1 MIMPGEF
8 ELEINGTPFRIEA
21 RGQCS
26 LLDVL
31 RDQLHL
37 TGSKRGCETG
47 ECGACTVLLDDA
59 PVCACLVMLGACQG
73 RRVVTIEGL
82 SKGGQLHPLQQA
94 FLDKGAI
101 ACGFCT
107 PGMIMAAVAL
117 LSSKAPLT
125 RQDIQRGLR
134 GNLCAC
140 GAFEAVVEVVEAF
153 SERTQIE
160 RDS

>member
-1 MIMPGEF
+1 MPGEF
-8 ELEINGTPFRIEA
+8 ELEINGTSLRIEA

-37 TGSKRGCETG
+37 TGSKRGCETS

-82 SKGGQLHPLQQA
+82 SKGDQLHPLQQA

-134 GNLCAC
+134 GNLCTC